1 MLFFLFKRIYL
12 YCLLILVLGYFAI
25 HFTLFPSLSLVSAV
39 LQPDSL
45 GPLDLD
51 VPTTKYHS
59 EDLLLSDSLSGLNR
73 LIASSLD
80 AFQNCSFFGVDK
92 KEAPSTVEVQE
103 TATLSEFKIGSG
115 T

>member
-1 MLFFLFKRIYL
+1 MF
-12 YCLLILVLGYFAI
+12 CLLTQVLGYIVAI
-25 HFTLFPSLSLVSAV
+25 HLTLFPALSFISVV

-51 VPTTKYHS
+51 LPSTKYHS
-59 EDLLLSDSLSGLNR
+59 DDLLLNDSLSGLNR

-80 AFQNCSFFGVDK
+80 AFQNCSFFGLDK

-103 TATLSEFKIGSG
+103 IATLSDFKIGSG
-115 T
+115 I